1 MKEKNNTTINS
12 ISNFKLRISETVEYV
27 RFKYKLNTISKIAE
41 SIGFGRTNLSAA
53 LNGSEK
59 YLTEGLVDK
68 FCLTYTEL
76 NRNWLLTGEG
86 EMITTIE
93 KGSNKQTNSI
103 TSSKYQIVENIE
115 DIPKQFRNWVKPF
128 YPDMKVGAGL
138 ELGNYNAPTK
148 YFILVPFSE
157 KVQFWVPVEGK
168 SMLPRYNN
176 NDLIGLSEIHYDGVF
191 PGHNYVIVLK
201 SGSAHLKRVEFLKD
215 KPDTLS
221 LVSLNPEYDPK
232 EFYIDKIDKFFK
244 VKMFISNDE

>member
-1 MKEKNNTTINS
+1 MKENTRKYNSYLYDLILELKLSPQSFAKSLGFSRTDRIYNVLKGING
-12 ISNFKLRISETVEYV
+12 ISNELA
-27 RFKYKLNTISKIAE
+27 KI
-41 SIGFGRTNLSAA
+41 IT
-53 LNGSEK
+53 EK
-59 YLTEGLVDK
+59 YTNVD
-68 FCLTYTEL
+68 Y
-76 NRNWLLTGEG
+76 NWLLTGEG
-86 EMITTIE
+86 EMFVNNTNIE
-93 KGSNKQTNSI
+93 EYESKSISN
-103 TSSKYQIVENIE
+103 SKYQIVENIE

-191 PGHNYVIVLK
+191 PGHNYVVALK
-201 SGSAHLKRVEFLKD
+201 SGSAHLKRVEFIKE

>member
-1 MKEKNNTTINS
+1 MKEKELHNQNSCYLKNELKAKGITQKQMQDDLGVSQQYVSSILNNKTSIGKKMAKKLAELYGLNEAAILTGQDILVDNSTTNTESSTIN
-12 ISNFKLRISETVEYV
+12 T
-27 RFKYKLNTISKIAE
+27 
-41 SIGFGRTNLSAA
+41 
-53 LNGSEK
+53 
-59 YLTEGLVDK
+59 
-68 FCLTYTEL
+68 
-76 NRNWLLTGEG
+76 
-86 EMITTIE
+86 
-93 KGSNKQTNSI
+93 
-103 TSSKYQIVENIE
+103 KYQIVENID
-115 DIPKQFRNWVKPF
+115 DIPNQFRNWVKPF
-128 YPDMKVGAGL
+128 YPEMKVGAGL

-191 PGHNYVIVLK
+191 PGHNYVVALK
-201 SGSAHLKRVEFLKD
+201 SGSAHLKKVEFIKD

>member
-1 MKEKNNTTINS
+1 MQDDLGVSQQYVSSILNNKTSIGKKMAKKLAELYGLNEAAILTGQDILVDNSTTNTESSTIN
-12 ISNFKLRISETVEYV
+12 T
-27 RFKYKLNTISKIAE
+27 
-41 SIGFGRTNLSAA
+41 
-53 LNGSEK
+53 
-59 YLTEGLVDK
+59 
-68 FCLTYTEL
+68 
-76 NRNWLLTGEG
+76 
-86 EMITTIE
+86 
-93 KGSNKQTNSI
+93 
-103 TSSKYQIVENIE
+103 KYQIVENID
-115 DIPKQFRNWVKPF
+115 DIPNQFRNWVKPF

-191 PGHNYVIVLK
+191 PGHNYVVALK
-201 SGSAHLKRVEFLKD
+201 SGSAHLKRVEFIKD

-232 EFYIDKIDKFFK
+232 EFYIDK
-244 VKMFISNDE
+244 N